1 MNGNARLEV
10 VLSRVLERRV
20 TVRGRCTLSGRC

>member
-10 VLSRVLERRV
+10 ALFRVQEERV
-20 TVRGRCTLSGRC
+20 TSAAAAGIAPF